1 MYLIVIIVINLS
13 IIIWDGFALLLF
25 FQGNFF
31 DTILLRQIAE
41 LYIYI
46 YLPIFDL
53 G

>member
-13 IIIWDGFALLLF
+13 IIIWDGFALYFYLSGKLY
-25 FQGNFF
+25 

-46 YLPIFDL
+46 YLLIFDL